1 MTTYQKIPG
10 PFVRDRAT
18 KKLTAEFSSEDL
30 RDLADVP
37 IWNFTEKVD
46 GTNVRIL
53 WDGYRVAIAGRS
65 DNSSFDLALVNYL
78 QTTFMGPENETFF
91 EQKFGTN
98 PAVLYGEGYGPKIQ
112 SGGIYRKDIS
122 FVLFDVQVGDWLL
135 KREAVEDVAS
145 FFQLDVVPLVAS
157 GITLNEA
164 IEMVKDGL
172 TSRWG
177 DFEPEGIVGTTASGL
192 RSRNGE
198 RIIVKVKAR
207 DFRG

>member
-18 KKLTAEFSSEDL
+18 NKLTSEFVSEEL
-30 RDLADVP
+30 RALADLPV
-37 IWNFTEKVD
+37 WDFTEKVD
-46 GTNVRIL
+46 GTNVRVI
-53 WDGYRVAIAGRS
+53 WDGYRVSFAGRTDNGQFHPDLFTFLNDSFGGS
-65 DNSSFDLALVNYL
+65 D
-78 QTTFMGPENETFF
+78 NETFF

-112 SGGIYRKDIS
+112 SGGIYRNDIS
-122 FVLFDVQVGDWLL
+122 FVLFDVKVGEWWL

-145 FFQLDVVPLVAS
+145 FFQIDVVPLVAQ
-157 GITLNEA
+157 GVTLNEA

-177 DFEPEGIVGTTASGL
+177 DFEPEGLVGTTAMGL
-192 RSRNGE
+192 RSRNGD

-207 DFRG
+207 DFKA